1 MLILPSLFQY
11 GVVNTDE
18 DMLYIEPLV
27 NDSYVDKDKLN
38 GTGIPHLIY
47 RHSQLPKYD
56 LGFDNLD
63 LTRIG
68 KSCMVIGWLIGG
80 ATTTNWG
87 VGGVD
92 WLEGI
97 ISLSNFT
104 DYR

>member
-11 GVVNTDE
+11 GVVNTDD

-38 GTGIPHLIY
+38 GTGRPHLIY

-56 LGFDNLD
+56 LGFDSLD

-92 WLEGI
+92 WL
-97 ISLSNFT
+97 
-104 DYR
+104 